1 MELTSVVFHVVSI
14 IISLYSNILIFK
26 VILDSNDKMKGYVK
40 AFILLGYF
48 LLSTL
53 TFGFKVIVDIN
64 STVTVYIN
72 IVMQIILSL
81 AISTMYVGKLKKKL
95 IICVLFLLLKVLTE
109 VITGLVYGL
118 IIEQSV
124 SSIVYDN
131 STNLIGL
138 IISNIVTLVILQYF
152 NLHYKK
158 EKINIIQSLQVIIIP
173 LCSITL
179 MVVFS
184 IIIMLERKDIEFV
197 VLLSVLIL
205 VFMNI
210 FFYYLL
216 DKLKLQEQD
225 KLENELLKVKST
237 YYIKQQNDLNK
248 NYEDIRILKHD
259 LKNEMIYIKAQLI
272 ENSKESLQK
281 LNEKLDEF
289 IGETE
294 ITHNYSNNPTL
305 NIILNYKLSLMT
317 EKNIPF
323 DIKVNLTDDSVVDD
337 NNIFVV
343 LGNSLDNAIENYDT
357 TIKDEKL
364 IIRIFDNNTNL
375 YIKISNPYNQELKF
389 KNGLPITRKQ
399 NTKMH
404 GIGLKSI
411 QRIVDNNNGH
421 MRIFNKENI
430 FKLEIVLFN
439 NSC

>member
-1 MELTSVVFHVVSI
+1 MELTSVVFHIVSI

-53 TFGFKVIVDIN
+53 TFCFRVIFDIN

-118 IIEQSV
+118 IIKQSV